1 MDCRKCNK
9 PLPEGA
15 SFCCWCGISQTPPA
29 RAPRKNGNGLG
40 SVYKRPDRAGW
51 CAAYTVAYVDG
62 ANGKSQKRKVKSGF
76 RTKKEAQEYLSGV
89 IAGLQD
95 RKTKRVPTVAEL
107 YQQYVDA
114 PGKKPGAGTMMS
126 YKTAFVRR
134 INPAFGDKPIDAVT
148 LQDLELSVSGL
159 KYDGAKDVKDLMSNL
174 FRRAFADGFVQVNP
188 VPMLQL
194 PENHVVETIPWSP
207 SEIESLWR
215 AYGDGDRIASA
226 CLLMI
231 YTGMMPGELFRLKS
245 SMIDWDAHTILG
257 CGLKTKERRE
267 RPIVLSDSVLPVLAD
282 LCATSTSRTGFVLG
296 IEKKTFYRRFADMK
310 DRLRI
315 RPEIRPYS
323 SRHTTATELELLGV
337 SPSVIANVL
346 RHRNYATTA
355 KHYITISNDKALEA
369 VNLIAT
375 ASKTADV

>member
-1 MDCRKCNK
+1 MDCRKCKK

-29 RAPRKNGNGLG
+29 RAPRRNGNGLG
-40 SVYKRPDRAGW
+40 SVYKRPDRPGW
-51 CAAYTVAYVDG
+51 CAAYTVGFVDG
-62 ANGKSQKRKVKSGF
+62 AQKRKVKSGF
-76 RTKKEAQEYLSGV
+76 RTKKDALEYLSTV
-89 IAGLQD
+89 IAGIEERQ
-95 RKTKRVPTVAEL
+95 RKKVPTVAEL

-114 PGKKPGAGTMMS
+114 PGKKPGMGTMMS

-148 LQDLELSVSGL
+148 LQDMEQAISGL
-159 KYDGAKDVKDLMSNL
+159 RYDTAKDVKNLMSNL

-194 PENHVVETIPWSP
+194 PENNVAETVPWSP
-207 SEIESLWR
+207 SEIETLWR
-215 AYGDGDRIASA
+215 AYGEGDRIASA

-231 YTGMMPGELFRLKS
+231 YTGMMPGELFLLKP
-245 SMIDWDAHTILG
+245 SMIDWDARTILG

-267 RPIVLSDSVLPVLAD
+267 RPIVLSDSVVPVLAD
-282 LCATSTSRTGFVLG
+282 LCATSTSRAGFVLG

-310 DRLRI
+310 ERLHI

-355 KHYITISNDKALEA
+355 KHYITINNDKAIEA
-369 VNLIAT
+369 VNKIAA
-375 ASKTADV
+375 ASKTESL